1 MGSKQEEAGG
11 MGGRGGRGREE
22 LVTSPG
28 YVWEEGGVEGVAG
41 ARVGAGVRA
50 RVRAGVG
57 WRVREGA
64 ETKGEVGVGVGSRV

>member
-57 WRVREGA
+57 
-64 ETKGEVGVGVGSRV
+64 